1 MLLKKKDQ
9 QPGQVQAERNLYPVL
24 HMAGSL
30 KTYQQE
36 LVKKEVASLWEL
48 SQVGDSFSSVLQE
61 GDRFQAKLQD
71 LGASFGNIS
80 ETADQFGLVRGEIAQ
95 AVTVARGQMEDLA
108 QISMRVQQSYD
119 AMEETFA
126 QLEKAIRAR

>member
-9 QPGQVQAERNLYPVL
+9 QPGQVQAERNLYLVL

-80 ETADQFGLVRGEIAQ
+80 ETADQFGLVRE
-95 AVTVARGQMEDLA
+95 RLP
-108 QISMRVQQSYD
+108 R
-119 AMEETFA
+119 
-126 QLEKAIRAR
+126 L